1 MTMVIQMKETT
12 VVPKATMQRY
22 PLYLKALR
30 KLASQ
35 NVSRVLSKEL
45 GELVNI
51 EPTTIRRDFSFI
63 GCLGKQGY
71 GYDVN
76 YLINTFT
83 EKLGGGFAEK
93 IVLIGVGNLGR
104 ALLNYN
110 RWDFVIGEI
119 VMAFDIDPKL
129 VGTTI
134 RSVPVYDISQL
145 EEKLPKDCRIAIL
158 TASHDAQ
165 SVVDRLAECGVVGLV
180 DFTHQHIQVPK
191 YMIWKS
197 VDVVTTIQE
206 LVFEANA
213 ARQSRQAA
221 IERNNRQG
229 EN

>member
-1 MTMVIQMKETT
+1 MRETA

-30 KLASQ
+30 KLSSQ
-35 NVSRVLSKEL
+35 NVKRVLSKDL
-45 GELVNI
+45 GALVNI

-71 GYDVN
+71 GYDVDH
-76 YLINTFT
+76 LIDIFT
-83 EKLGGGFAEK
+83 EKLGGGFNEK

-110 RWDFVIGEI
+110 RWDYVIGEI
-119 VMAFDIDPKL
+119 AMAFDIDPQL
-129 VGTTI
+129 IGTKPHG
-134 RSVPVYDISQL
+134 VPVYDIRQL
-145 EEKLPKDCRIAIL
+145 EEKIPSDCRIAIL
-158 TASHDAQ
+158 TASQDAQ
-165 SVVDRLAECGVVGLV
+165 QVVERLARCGVVGLV

-191 YMIWKS
+191 GMIWKS

-213 ARQSRQAA
+213 ARQTRESA
-221 IERNNRQG
+221 G
-229 EN
+229 HHTGGK